1 MTYAKQVGLMFGLF
15 GVVILISASF
25 QSDVETAIDC
35 AVAGSG
41 LIGAGLYYA
50 FRRLWCCDL

>member
-50 FRRLWCCDL
+50 FRR